1 MQRQRKNNKE
11 IKEESHKRKAAAA
24 KDFAAALAFH
34 LTGGDFVKP
43 VIDLEK
49 TYGIVFDGGGARGAY
64 QIGAWKAMREA
75 GVKISTVAGTSVGAL
90 NGALVCMGDLE
101 RAEKIWE
108 KITFSRV
115 MDVDDQIMQELFDRK
130 LPLHEAIHE
139 VLTVIKN
146 GGVDV
151 TPLRELIH
159 EMVDEEKIRQ
169 SKIAFYLLTFSLS
182 DMKEL
187 ELGIEDI
194 PEGLLEDFLLASA
207 YLLGF
212 KNEEL
217 HGKKYMDGGVIN
229 NVGRLWEHL
238 VGARDLDIIEV
249 RIFGP
254 GREPRVYLPDDVTVY
269 EIAPRVKLG
278 SIIEFQ
284 EKRSRQNMKI
294 GYYDAKRVIYGLAGT
309 IYYIEQTKEEWY
321 YEKKFEGLAEH
332 DRREI
337 AFWLKLP
344 LRTKEAELY
353 LAMLEASAK
362 YLHVPKYRIYT
373 EEELFDLVKEKYEK
387 KDNKEAVPYFTE
399 LLLAMGKEE

>member
-1 MQRQRKNNKE
+1 ME
-11 IKEESHKRKAAAA
+11 GDA
-24 KDFAAALAFH
+24 
-34 LTGGDFVKP
+34 GGRCQD
-43 VIDLEK
+43 
-49 TYGIVFDGGGARGAY
+49 
-64 QIGAWKAMREA
+64 QC
-75 GVKISTVAGTSVGAL
+75 SAGTSVGAL

-207 YLLGF
+207 YLIGF

-229 NVGRLWEHL
+229 NVPLGTL
-238 VGARDLDIIEV
+238 VERGYQNIIEV

-321 YEKKFEGLAEH
+321 YEKKFEGLTEH
-332 DRREI
+332 DRQGDCI
-337 AFWLKLP
+337 
-344 LRTKEAELY
+344 
-353 LAMLEASAK
+353 LAEASAAHK
-362 YLHVPKYRIYT
+362 GSRVVSCNVGGERKISACPKVPDLYRGRII
-373 EEELFDLVKEKYEK
+373 
-387 KDNKEAVPYFTE
+387 
-399 LLLAMGKEE
+399 

>member
-1 MQRQRKNNKE
+1 M
-11 IKEESHKRKAAAA
+11 
-24 KDFAAALAFH
+24 
-34 LTGGDFVKP
+34 KP

-75 GVKISTVAGTSVGAL
+75 GVKISAVAGTSVGAL

-229 NVGRLWEHL
+229 NVPLGTL
-238 VGARDLDIIEV
+238 VERGYQNIIEV

-294 GYYDAKRVIYGLAGT
+294 GYYDARRVIYGLAGT

-321 YEKKFEGLAEH
+321 YEKKFEGLTEH

>member
-1 MQRQRKNNKE
+1 MTRSCRNC
-11 IKEESHKRKAAAA
+11 
-24 KDFAAALAFH
+24 
-34 LTGGDFVKP
+34 LTENF
-43 VIDLEK
+43 
-49 TYGIVFDGGGARGAY
+49 
-64 QIGAWKAMREA
+64 
-75 GVKISTVAGTSVGAL
+75 
-90 NGALVCMGDLE
+90 
-101 RAEKIWE
+101 
-108 KITFSRV
+108 
-115 MDVDDQIMQELFDRK
+115 
-130 LPLHEAIHE
+130 PLHEAIHE

-182 DMKEL
+182 DMKEM

-207 YLLGF
+207 YLIGF

-229 NVGRLWEHL
+229 NVPLGTL
-238 VGARDLDIIEV
+238 VERGYQNIIEV

-309 IYYIEQTKEEWY
+309 IYYIEQTK
-321 YEKKFEGLAEH
+321 KSGIMK
-332 DRREI
+332 RS
-337 AFWLKLP
+337 
-344 LRTKEAELY
+344 LRA
-353 LAMLEASAK
+353 
-362 YLHVPKYRIYT
+362 
-373 EEELFDLVKEKYEK
+373 
-387 KDNKEAVPYFTE
+387 
-399 LLLAMGKEE
+399 